1 MIPLSF
7 CMIVKDELVNLQELL
22 PWLLQTQAE
31 LVIVD
36 TGSTDG
42 TLEYLQENLQN
53 VPQFNWCDDFAA
65 ARNFSIA
72 QASREY
78 ICWLDADDRMDDMSL
93 QKLTKLVQSQ
103 PQAAYQL
110 RVRSPIEMNSQGEVI
125 QEEVFTQL
133 RLFPRVYPG
142 VHPQVSPLFRS
153 PIHEEVRSHI
163 EQNHLQVLTTDI
175 EIQHQGYVTPELR
188 ERKSQRNLK
197 ILAQANEQG
206 DFDPY
211 LAMEYGHAL
220 FQTSKYEEALEQYA
234 RIWQAELSDELEIKR
249 HTPLFIANTFKE
261 LQQKEDAFDWYC
273 LSADF
278 YPDVYAGLYEAA
290 KCYSESHDLEQAIVY
305 LKKLIQSTESI
316 GSIPQNYI
324 GVYRNAC
331 GLLTI
336 LLYGTKKYSELNAM
350 IQQWFDHSVSFKMS
364 SARSLQ
370 FSDQL
375 PKLTLEEIPIDPWVF
390 VECLY
395 QAQELALAEKL
406 YLHLKLQVR
415 NDFQA
420 QIIKDI
426 HQTSIEKP
434 TMKPNEV
441 NQNLGT
447 IQKPLKGRG
456 KKNTLSVCMIVK
468 NEEKNI
474 EAAIE
479 SFRPFA
485 DEIIVNDTGST
496 DQTVPILK
504 SLGVTLIET
513 TWEGDF
519 SKARNVSL
527 DKATSSWI
535 IWMDADDR
543 VPAEEVPHF
552 IKLKTAPLDR
562 CFGFQVVNTQ
572 GGLPIGTRF
581 MQTRMFPNHP
591 EIRFER
597 KIHEQI
603 IFSCARLGLHSIFT
617 ETLIW
622 HTGYEDPEQKKA
634 KAIRNLDLL
643 KGEVGRA
650 EDPIIAMQEGDS
662 LAILERWEEAGAA
675 YEEAYALPNCRE
687 HNNDVWKELPNSIGR
702 CYQQSGH
709 FEKALTWFV
718 KGQEQGPEKVE
729 PWFYQGETLMRL
741 NRHQEA
747 RPFFQKALALER
759 SFSGVSNQYDIM
771 RIYSFKYLCE
781 VELKDKHW
789 AQAFEVAQE
798 FQEKYPQVVESRI
811 FQAKALLGLR
821 DFSTSELKVIEAI
834 DMNPTAS
841 LEAWQ
846 ILLSALDM
854 QGKDQEFIE
863 YKTQMAQYFPDQA
876 KTLQIGQLPT
886 PTQSASRTQP
896 DLSICMIVKNESS
909 NVVECLESLK
919 GLDAE
924 MIVVDTG
931 STDDTCDLVKTQ
943 GAELYHFDWIQDF
956 GAARNESLKPATGRW
971 VLWMDADDRLPSSEI
986 SRIQQLI
993 RGEANKA
1000 YGFLIKNTQDGG
1012 NTGSVFNQ
1020 IRLFPNRS
1028 SLRFEGKVHE
1038 QILPS
1043 IQREGLGVEF
1053 LNLTIHHTGYI
1064 NAEIMQDKQR
1074 RNLEILQNELQENP
1088 AVKTPVRF
1096 YSIAGAYFDL
1106 KDWAS
1111 AIEWYRRSIVLAEET
1126 GQDPH
1131 VRSHSPVKIAECHA
1145 NQGDYTTALDM
1156 VSKVLTQSPSN
1167 EEARLLEAQMLQK
1180 LQRQAEA
1187 MKSYVKL
1194 FVFQEGQSMLPVDY
1208 QRLHL
1213 TALKELA
1220 EFFKAQGRDTL
1231 AMELLKLA
1239 LLLGKGQKFSSQ
1251 KILSLL
1257 FDDEEYEYCL
1267 SLLQQEAH
1275 VTQDADHYLNMGKV
1289 CILLNQVPEAL
1300 KNLKEGNLKFPHDD
1314 EIQNL
1319 LQALVADIK

>member
-42 TLEYLQENLQN
+42 TLEFLQKNLKS
-53 VPQFNWCDDFAA
+53 VPQFDWCDDFAA
-65 ARNFSIA
+65 ARNFSITH
-72 QASREY
+72 ASRDY
-78 ICWLDADDRMDDMSL
+78 VCWFDADDRMDDMSF
-93 QKLTKLVQSQ
+93 QKLTALVQSK
-103 PQAAYQL
+103 PQSAYQF
-110 RVRSPIEMNSQGEVI
+110 RVRSPIEVNSQGEVI

-142 VHPQVSPLFRS
+142 VHPQTSPMFRS

-163 EQNHLQVLTTDI
+163 EQNHLQVMTSDI
-175 EIQHQGYVTPELR
+175 EIQHQGYVTPALR

-197 ILAQANEQG
+197 ILAKANKEEV
-206 DFDPY
+206 FDPY

-234 RIWQAELSDELEIKR
+234 QIWQAELSDDLEIKR

-261 LQQKEDAFDWYC
+261 LKQKQDAFDWYC

-278 YPDVYAGLYEAA
+278 YPEVYAGLYETA

-305 LKKLIQSTESI
+305 LKKLTQSTESI

-324 GVYRNAC
+324 GIYRNAC

-336 LLYGTKKYSELNAM
+336 LLYGTKRYSELHSM
-350 IQQWFDHSVSFKMS
+350 IQQWFDHSLSFKTS

-395 QAQELALAEKL
+395 QAQQYSLAKKV

-415 NDFQA
+415 NDFHT

-426 HQTSIEKP
+426 HQANIEKQ
-434 TMKPNEV
+434 TMKPSDV

-474 EAAIE
+474 QAAIE

-527 DKATSSWI
+527 DKATSSWV

-543 VPAEEVPHF
+543 VPKEEIQHF
-552 IKLKTAPLDR
+552 LKLKTAPLDR

-634 KAIRNLDLL
+634 KAFRNLELL
-643 KGEVGRA
+643 KGEVGRE

-687 HNNDVWKELPNSIGR
+687 HNKDVWKELPNSIGR

-709 FEKALTWFV
+709 FEKALTWFE
-718 KGQEQGPEKVE
+718 KGQAQGPEKVE

-747 RPFFQKALALER
+747 RPFFQKALSLDR

-771 RIYSFKYLCE
+771 
-781 VELKDKHW
+781 
-789 AQAFEVAQE
+789 
-798 FQEKYPQVVESRI
+798 
-811 FQAKALLGLR
+811 
-821 DFSTSELKVIEAI
+821 
-834 DMNPTAS
+834 
-841 LEAWQ
+841 
-846 ILLSALDM
+846 
-854 QGKDQEFIE
+854 
-863 YKTQMAQYFPDQA
+863 
-876 KTLQIGQLPT
+876 
-886 PTQSASRTQP
+886 
-896 DLSICMIVKNESS
+896 
-909 NVVECLESLK
+909 
-919 GLDAE
+919 
-924 MIVVDTG
+924 
-931 STDDTCDLVKTQ
+931 
-943 GAELYHFDWIQDF
+943 
-956 GAARNESLKPATGRW
+956 
-971 VLWMDADDRLPSSEI
+971 
-986 SRIQQLI
+986 
-993 RGEANKA
+993 
-1000 YGFLIKNTQDGG
+1000 
-1012 NTGSVFNQ
+1012 
-1020 IRLFPNRS
+1020 
-1028 SLRFEGKVHE
+1028 
-1038 QILPS
+1038 
-1043 IQREGLGVEF
+1043 
-1053 LNLTIHHTGYI
+1053 
-1064 NAEIMQDKQR
+1064 
-1074 RNLEILQNELQENP
+1074 
-1088 AVKTPVRF
+1088 
-1096 YSIAGAYFDL
+1096 
-1106 KDWAS
+1106 
-1111 AIEWYRRSIVLAEET
+1111 
-1126 GQDPH
+1126 
-1131 VRSHSPVKIAECHA
+1131 
-1145 NQGDYTTALDM
+1145 
-1156 VSKVLTQSPSN
+1156 
-1167 EEARLLEAQMLQK
+1167 
-1180 LQRQAEA
+1180 
-1187 MKSYVKL
+1187 
-1194 FVFQEGQSMLPVDY
+1194 
-1208 QRLHL
+1208 
-1213 TALKELA
+1213 
-1220 EFFKAQGRDTL
+1220 
-1231 AMELLKLA
+1231 
-1239 LLLGKGQKFSSQ
+1239 
-1251 KILSLL
+1251 LSLI
-1257 FDDEEYEYCL
+1257 
-1267 SLLQQEAH
+1267 H
-1275 VTQDADHYLNMGKV
+1275 
-1289 CILLNQVPEAL
+1289 I
-1300 KNLKEGNLKFPHDD
+1300 
-1314 EIQNL
+1314 
-1319 LQALVADIK
+1319 